1 MRIKTRKK
9 KLSVSELYAILTQQ
23 LHFPPDYVLDKM
35 EWYEINA
42 AMKYNYYS
50 SKSGWEQ
57 ARLVAYMIAQV
68 NSRRTLQ
75 MEDIV
80 KFPWENEDDEQ
91 TKTSITK
98 EEIEHLQREAE
109 KYLKTQN
116 KTVEKRVN
124 ING

>member
-1 MRIKTRKK
+1 M
-9 KLSVSELYAILTQQ
+9 SELYAMLTQQ
-23 LHFPPDYVLDKM
+23 MGYAPDYVLDNM

-68 NSRRTLQ
+68 NSKCTLQ

-80 KFPWENEDDEQ
+80 KFPWEVEDDEPS
-91 TKTSITK
+91 KTSITK